1 MTSKGKLVSAVLI
14 ILFLFTACSP
24 QLQSSGSLLKVTGD
38 VDEELTVPYGLEISY
53 GDESVLDWQTMEKDD
68 KEYGSI
74 KLDEILDF
82 YGYKE
87 EDYSVLIAA
96 WDGMKVRIDS
106 NYDKVSIYDN
116 EGWNIWAPDFPPTVN
131 LKDIEKIV
139 LIKKDCDLSES
150 VNIISEKENL
160 ASFTPGN
167 MHLMNLQR
175 YNFFDG
181 ESVKNEEFSMKA
193 YKEKYL
199 LPIEEATGQEYI
211 SSIVMS
217 RNGEYYFTT
226 DKGYLQLQ
234 GNIINYTEPENRKTV
249 FNIVGIVINPPT
261 GSVMDSYYD
270 AKHYLDKDEDVL
282 HIFIDGFS
290 AGQYEYAKDNG
301 YIPYIAGLG
310 HMDTALTIFKPVT
323 NSGYAAMI
331 TGQPP
336 AVNGILNRD
345 YREVKVDTIFDYVSS
360 LGKTSSI
367 IEGNANIITTHGKP
381 ILNTDINGNG
391 FTDDEVFESAKKN
404 IYGSNYAFV
413 HFHGVDDSGHDYG
426 DISVETM
433 NKISEVDGYVK
444 ELAEKWNGKVI
455 ITADHGMHSTENGG
469 CHGEFRYEDMVIPY
483 IMTEGG
489 F

>member
-14 ILFLFTACSP
+14 ILFLFTACSTEMEASD
-24 QLQSSGSLLKVTGD
+24 SSLIVTGD
-38 VDEELTVPYGLEISY
+38 VDYEYILQYSEESE
-53 GDESVLDWQTMEKDD
+53 LDWQTLEKDD
-68 KEYGSI
+68 NEYRSI
-74 KLDEILDF
+74 KLNEIFNL

-87 EDYSVLIAA
+87 SDFSVLIVAG
-96 WDGMKVRIDS
+96 DGMKVKIDTS
-106 NYDKVSIYDN
+106 YGKVNVYDN
-116 EGWNIWAPDFPPTVN
+116 KGWNIYAPDFPPTVN
-131 LKDIEKIV
+131 LKDIVEIV
-139 LIKKDCDLSES
+139 LIKNDYDLSES
-150 VNIISEKENL
+150 VNIISAKENL

-167 MHLMNLQR
+167 MHLMNLQL

-181 ESVKNEEFSMKA
+181 ESVKNDEFSMKA

-199 LPIEEATGQEYI
+199 LPVEEAAGEEFR

-217 RNGEYYFTT
+217 RSGEYYFTA

-234 GNIINYTEPENRKTV
+234 GNIINYTEPENRKTI
-249 FNIVGIVINPPT
+249 FDIVGVVINPPA

-270 AKHYLDKDEDVL
+270 TKHYLDKDEDVL

-290 AGQYEYAKDNG
+290 SSQYEYAKENG

-310 HMDTALTIFKPVT
+310 HMETALTIFKPVT

-345 YREVKVDTIFDYVSS
+345 YREVKVDTIFDYVSA
-360 LGKTSSI
+360 LGKTSAI
-367 IEGNANIITTHGKP
+367 IEGNANIITTHGNP
-381 ILNTDINGNG
+381 ILNTDVNGNG
-391 FTDDEVFESAKKN
+391 FTDDEVFESALEN
-404 IYGSNYAFV
+404 IYGSDYAFV
-413 HFHGVDDSGHDYG
+413 HFHGVDDSGHDNG
-426 DISVETM
+426 DISEETM
-433 NKISEVDGYVK
+433 DKISEVDGYVK
-444 ELAEKWNGKVI
+444 KLVENWSGKVI
-455 ITADHGMHSTENGG
+455 ITADHGMHSTDDGG

-483 IMTEGG
+483 ILAEGG